1 MTEPPPP
8 VERPDRDPL
17 EEALV
22 GLRGLD
28 QRPTAEHVRAFERV
42 HAAMSDALAAID
54 GA

>member
-1 MTEPPPP
+1 MTESLPPA
-8 VERPDRDPL
+8 ERADRDPL
-17 EEALV
+17 AEALA

-42 HAAMSDALAAID
+42 HAAMSEALAAID